1 LIIFPGDPPLGR
13 GNRRSPTRA
22 WLARL
27 AHSEQG
33 VSLPEI
39 LVATVI
45 AASVAGLLGTAV
57 YQFFVVTGQ
66 GRNHLTVQNGLRD
79 SSLWLGRD
87 AAEAQSFTAGS
98 GTTYG
103 TFLSGDPTVKFRYV
117 YDAAEKALVREELL
131 NDVVQSTT
139 IVARGI
145 ESQGDVSFAVNGSLL
160 TVSVTA
166 SSPDGTVSEDVT
178 LNLAMRV
185 R

>member
-1 LIIFPGDPPLGR
+1 MAPRLPGLG
-13 GNRRSPTRA
+13 PT
-22 WLARL
+22 LARA
-27 AHSEQG
+27 AHRLRSEQG

-57 YQFFVVTGQ
+57 YQFFVVTGE
-66 GRNHLTVQNGLRD
+66 GRNHLTAQNGLRD

-87 AAEAQSFTAGS
+87 AAEAQSFTPGS

-103 TFLSGDPTVKFRYV
+103 TLLSGDPSIKFRYS
-117 YDAAEKALVREELL
+117 YDAGKNALVREELL

-139 IVARGI
+139 VVARGI
-145 ESQGDVSFAVNGSLL
+145 QSQGDASFAVSGSLL
-160 TVSVTA
+160 TVSLVAT
-166 SSPDGTVSEDVT
+166 SPDGSVSKSAT